1 MLSAVQNT
9 PYFSKY
15 LRSQSLI
22 AAGGKRLPQVVGQR
36 LVALGPTWDGH
47 LLNPPPNRV
56 PEYFAL
62 LTASVL
68 RLFCN
73 LLAAFIKEEDQT
85 QVISSRTS
93 GQLRPMLRSWALRY
107 PNTCLGDVSMRALGV
122 LGGSPEYLR
131 GVNRFIRRDVKN
143 WKECAMPKCKVSAD
157 LKACGKCVIQF
168 VIFIRTSLNWLLRCQ
183 TVRYVRN
190 IFFNGLCTHF
200 QSPVLL
206 GTSESPLEYS
216 VLSPQADVPSNQLL
230 VKQNRSSCKHGAD
243 FLL

>member
-1 MLSAVQNT
+1 MQQGVIWAKFCALYLPATVDRFLDLPVPNNESTEMVEELQLNNAYLEMLSAVQNT

-22 AAGGKRLPQVVGQR
+22 AMGGKRLPQVIGQR

-47 LLNPPPNRV
+47 LQNPPTNRI

-107 PNTCLGDVSMRALGV
+107 PNTCLGEVSMRALGV
-122 LGGSPEYLR
+122 LSGNPEYLR
-131 GVNRFIRRDVKN
+131 DVNRFVRRDVKN
-143 WKECAMPKCKVSAD
+143 WKVCAMPKCKVSVD
-157 LKACGKCVIQF
+157 LKACGRCVVRF
-168 VIFIRTSLNWLLRCQ
+168 VVLISTDLDLEGLLRCQ
-183 TVRYVRN
+183 TVHYVCSF
-190 IFFNGLCTHF
+190 FFNG
-200 QSPVLL
+200 
-206 GTSESPLEYS
+206 
-216 VLSPQADVPSNQLL
+216 
-230 VKQNRSSCKHGAD
+230 
-243 FLL
+243 